1 MSDFAG
7 VLVVDLGSGMV
18 KAGRAEAEMPSA
30 HFSAIVGVPKYDVVM
45 AGSESETAF
54 VGPEAQEKR
63 GVLSISYPV
72 QSGIILDWRMGE
84 QLLEYLFS
92 RELKI
97 DPQEFRVLVATA
109 PDAPATNQARLVTTL
124 FERFEVAGC
133 QLVSSA
139 ELVMAAA
146 GSSTGLVVDI
156 GDGVCTVVPVV
167 EGRQVLAAV
176 VRSDLGGHTV
186 TEAMQTTLLEEGID
200 LRRTSAGFEI
210 ARSVKEQV
218 CFVAADYAQ
227 ETERGQAAAAELPD
241 GTVIR
246 PAVSRFKA
254 PEILLNPGL
263 LGYEG
268 QGLAALVNEA
278 IGKADPAHRAAL
290 WNNVVLAGGT
300 SALPGLKERLAAEL
314 TTLSPKE
321 KITVVTA
328 HQDSRYATWKG
339 GAILA
344 QRPGFADRW
353 ITRALYEEHG
363 PDAALTATA

>member
-7 VLVVDLGSGMV
+7 ALVMDLGSGMV
-18 KAGRAEAEMPSA
+18 KAGRAEDAMPSA
-30 HFSAIVGVPKYDVVM
+30 HFPAIVGVPKFDVVM
-45 AGSESETAF
+45 AGAESKTAY

-72 QSGIILDWRMGE
+72 KSGIISNWRMAE

-92 RELKI
+92 NELRI
-97 DPQEFRVLVATA
+97 DPQEFRVLAATA
-109 PDAPATNQARLVTTL
+109 PDAPAEHQARLMTTL
-124 FERFEVAGC
+124 FEQFEVAGC

-167 EGRQVLAAV
+167 EGQQVLAAV
-176 VRSDLGGHTV
+176 VRSDLGGYTV
-186 TEAMQTTLLEEGID
+186 TQAMQTTLAEEGID
-200 LRRTSAGFEI
+200 LTTSNASVEVV
-210 ARSVKEQV
+210 RSVKEQV

-227 ETERGQAAAAELPD
+227 ETERGQAAAVELPD
-241 GTVIR
+241 GNVIR

-254 PEILLNPGL
+254 PEVLFDPGL
-263 LGYEG
+263 FGLEM

-321 KITVVTA
+321 KITVTVP
-328 HQDSRYATWKG
+328 QDSRYATWKG
-339 GAILA
+339 GSILA

-363 PDAALTATA
+363 PDAALTATS